1 MISPS
6 PIVRMIA
13 KADRIILPLTLILD
27 ASCPRMTARL
37 SSAKMS
43 LDIKVKTFD
52 QTAGIANAVC
62 RRVAPGLLS
71 YPWQRANVTCHFK
84 LHIDTE

>member
-1 MISPS
+1 MEGCSNLQFLIEQSGLF
-6 PIVRMIA
+6 
-13 KADRIILPLTLILD
+13 LPLTLILD

-52 QTAGIANAVC
+52 QTAGIANEVC
-62 RRVAPGLLS
+62 GGVAPGLLS